1 MPEPDMDQF
10 TAQTPSSLQGD
21 RFVISRYPC
30 ALIDVWRPDTGSA
43 LTVRPVLPQDGPLV
57 GNFFASLQPAT
68 RYRRFHAT
76 VGPLSAERL
85 MQMTMVDYTRHL
97 ALVVTTR
104 EASTETVIADA
115 RYVVDGSDASG
126 EFAIVVADRWHGKG
140 IGKRVMQ
147 ALIAAAAGQGLD
159 GLWGDVH
166 ENNAPMLALMKRS
179 GFRSSAGMAGQG
191 FVRVERS
198 MHASP
203 DTVPSPHPSRAAR
216 LARLWARLRPATR
229 VPGTAL
235 RQGGE
240 R

>member
-1 MPEPDMDQF
+1 MERVP
-10 TAQTPSSLQGD
+10 ARTPSSLQDD

-30 ALIDVWRPDTGSA
+30 TLIDVWRPDAGNA
-43 LTVRPVLPQDGPLV
+43 LTVRPVLPQDGPLI
-57 GNFFASLQPAT
+57 GSFFASLQPAT

-104 EASTETVIADA
+104 EGSAETVIADA

-126 EFAIVVADRWHGKG
+126 EFAVVVADRWHGKG

-159 GLWGDVH
+159 CLWGDVH
-166 ENNAPMLALMKRS
+166 QSNAAMLALMKRS

-203 DTVPSPHPSRAAR
+203 DTVLPPHPPPAAR
-216 LARLWARLRPATR
+216 LARLWARLRPTTR
-229 VPGTAL
+229 VPGSGL